1 MEKFMFRF
9 KSDEMQLIIAWQQFN
24 ENLKKH
30 QGYEYQKFVTRIVH
44 KRKQK

>member
-24 ENLKKH
+24 ENFENIRVMNIKSL
-30 QGYEYQKFVTRIVH
+30 
-44 KRKQK
+44 

>member
-24 ENLKKH
+24 ENLKNIGVMNIKSL
-30 QGYEYQKFVTRIVH
+30 
-44 KRKQK
+44 